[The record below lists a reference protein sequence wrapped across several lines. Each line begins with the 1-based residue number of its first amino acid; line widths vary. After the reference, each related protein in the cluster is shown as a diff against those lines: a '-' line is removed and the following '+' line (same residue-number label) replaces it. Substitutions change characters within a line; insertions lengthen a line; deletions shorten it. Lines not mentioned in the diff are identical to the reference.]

1 VNIIRAMDNMKK
13 DQCPCRC
20 ITIKDLS
27 RIISE
32 ARKALRKQSED
43 WNDLAMSE
51 HEVIDE
57 MFKEL
62 RNRLELRRRGR
73 K

>member
-1 VNIIRAMDNMKK
+1 MKYLGK
-13 DQCPCRC
+13 DRRSTP
-20 ITIKDLS
+20 TIEIKVLS